1 MKHGSNHRRG
11 GRSRNNNNDG
21 RRFSTPGYRHSNF
34 ESAGPDV
41 KIRGTAQQVLE
52 KYLALARDAA
62 SAGDRIAAENFLQ
75 HAEHYYR
82 IINLNNPNPNPGPNP
97 NPNQQ
102 QQGNG
107 GNRPSH
113 GAQGTPAGHDG
124 GNGMDSDDDEGYAG
138 NQAQPHPG
146 NGNQP

>member
-1 MKHGSNHRRG
+1 MKHGSNHIRV
-11 GRSRNNNNDG
+11 GRSRNNSNDG
-21 RRFSTPGYRHSNF
+21 RRFSTPSYRHSNF

-82 IINLNNPNPNPGPNP
+82 IINLNTPNPGPNP
-97 NPNQQ
+97 NPQ

-138 NQAQPHPG
+138 TGAQPHPG

>member
-1 MKHGSNHRRG
+1 MKHGHGSNHRRG
-11 GRSRNNNNDG
+11 GRNRNNNG
-21 RRFSTPGYRHSNF
+21 RRFSNPNFRHNNF
-34 ESAGPDV
+34 ESTGPEV

-82 IINLNNPNPNPGPNP
+82 IVTLNNPG
-97 NPNQQ
+97 QGQ

-107 GNRPSH
+107 GQRPQQ
-113 GAQGTPAGHDG
+113 GAPQPSPAGHDDGHG
-124 GNGMDSDDDEGYAG
+124 GEMGDEGDDFGPEGAEAQPPAPSDDGG
-138 NQAQPHPG
+138 QPRG
-146 NGNQP
+146 

>member
-11 GRSRNNNNDG
+11 GRSRNNSNDG
-21 RRFSTPGYRHSNF
+21 RRFSTPSYRHSNF

-82 IINLNNPNPNPGPNP
+82 IINLNNPNPNPGQNP
-97 NPNQQ
+97 NQ

-138 NQAQPHPG
+138 TGAQPHPG

>member
-11 GRSRNNNNDG
+11 GRSRGNDG
-21 RRFSTPGYRHSNF
+21 RRFSNPNYRHSNF

-82 IINLNNPNPNPGPNP
+82 IINLNSANPNSNPNPN
-97 NPNQQ
+97 Q

-107 GNRPSH
+107 GNRAPS
-113 GAQGTPAGHDG
+113 TPAGHDG
-124 GNGMDSDDDEGYAG
+124 GNGMDSDDDEGYA
-138 NQAQPHPG
+138 ARPQPHAG
-146 NGNQP
+146 NGGQP